1 MANPIVT
8 VVEAANNMKRL
19 TKTLRFMKENYVL
32 IGIPQKKTKREGEPV
47 TNAELLFIHTYGS
60 PINNIPARPV
70 IEPAIKDDKERLSK
84 MLKRSAVFSLE
95 GKEEEAVEQL
105 KLTGMRGQN
114 ISRAWFTS
122 PKNGWPPNSP
132 SVAAAKRKKGSTNPM
147 PLIYTGELRKSIIY
161 VVVKKGERV
170 E

>member
-84 MLKRSAVFSLE
+84 MLKRSAVLSLE

-105 KLTGMRGQN
+105 KLMGMRGQN

-147 PLIYTGELRKSIIY
+147 PLIDTGELRKSIIY